1 MTLLQHISPEEN
13 MNRWYFLAIQPTL
26 FDACAVV
33 IAWGRR
39 DNEFQQW
46 RAIPAA
52 SDEQARQMVE
62 KIVQQ
67 KLRRGYQ
74 LIR

>member
-1 MTLLQHISPEEN
+1 MALLQRISPEEN
-13 MNRWYFLAIQPTL
+13 MNRWYFVAIQPTL
-26 FDACAVV
+26 FDKFAVV

-46 RAIPAA
+46 RAIPAV
-52 SDEQARQMVE
+52 SDEQARQMVD
-62 KIVQQ
+62 KIVRQ